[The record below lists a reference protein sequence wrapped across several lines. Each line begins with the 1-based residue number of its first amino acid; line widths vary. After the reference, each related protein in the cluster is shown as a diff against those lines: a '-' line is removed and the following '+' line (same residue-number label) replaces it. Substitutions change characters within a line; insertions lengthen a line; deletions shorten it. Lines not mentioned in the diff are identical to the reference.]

1 MGLYE
6 IRKKTK
12 DRNERMEGRREE
24 RKEGRMD
31 RKKEGERKE
40 GRSGAGEEVRKKL
53 LRIIEFTITKSM
65 Q

>member
-1 MGLYE
+1 
-6 IRKKTK
+6 
-12 DRNERMEGRREE
+12 MEGRREE

-65 Q
+65 QLEVFVNFVHYTVSGLK